1 MHMGEII
8 NFISKRISIH
18 LLRGIDTT
26 AIICNDKDH
35 SISLS
40 LSDAKSLA
48 IEMYRFYFNLF

>member
-1 MHMGEII
+1 MLMGEII
-8 NFISKRISIH
+8 NFISKRISSH
-18 LLRGIDTT
+18 LLCGIDTT

-35 SISLS
+35 SISLG